1 LRLAVTANRFYS
13 VMLLVI
19 LALLGYLSYVV
30 IRPFLVPI
38 AWAIVI
44 SILFYPVYLFLS
56 RYVKIKSVASGL
68 TVLLVLIVIIGP
80 LAYTTMLLVGELQRI
95 GEHTNEGP
103 DFIRSILWKIRSSP
117 QASKLISIIGEQNM
131 PTPDELTS
139 SLRNAGRNL
148 AEYLSVRIT
157 NLLSAAV
164 NFLFMTFTIFFL
176 FRDGPG
182 FLRKVRDYMPFSEDQ
197 KTRLESQ
204 INDMIAST
212 VYGGVAVAGIQG
224 LLGGLAFFVL
234 GLSAPVLWGIAMAI
248 MSFIPLIGTL
258 AIWGPAAIYLITQ
271 GNYLEG
277 IGLILYGTF
286 IVGLADNFLRPWVIG
301 SRTKMPTIV
310 IFFSVLGG
318 IEAFG
323 IIGLIMG
330 PLIMAVFISVFEI
343 FRHVEDDQPACRG
356 DADEVS

>member
-1 LRLAVTANRFYS
+1 
-13 VMLLVI
+13 MLIVI

-30 IRPFLVPI
+30 IRPFITPI
-38 AWAIVI
+38 AWAVVI
-44 SILFYPVYLFLS
+44 SILFYPAYIFLS
-56 RYVKIKSVASGL
+56 RYIKMKSVASGV

-80 LAYTTMLLVGELQRI
+80 LAYTTMLLIGELQKI
-95 GEHTNEGP
+95 GEHTNDGGP
-103 DFIRSILWKIRSSP
+103 DLVRSIFWKIRSSP
-117 QASKLISIIGEQNM
+117 QASKLISIVGENNI
-131 PTPDELTS
+131 PTPDELMA
-139 SLRNAGRNL
+139 SLRSLGKSL
-148 AEYLSVRIT
+148 AENLTLRIT
-157 NLLSAAV
+157 NLLSAVV

-182 FLRKVRDYMPFSEDQ
+182 FLRKARDYMPFSEDQ

-204 INDMIAST
+204 IKDMIAST

-224 LLGGLAFFVL
+224 FLGGLAFFVL

-258 AIWGPAAIYLITQ
+258 AIWGPAAIYLIIQ
-271 GNYLEG
+271 GDYLQG

-286 IVGLADNFLRPWVIG
+286 IVGLADNFLRPWLIG

-323 IIGLIMG
+323 VIGLIMG

-343 FRHVEDDQPACRG
+343 FRHVEDNAAVCKK
-356 DADEVS
+356 DADEIS